1 MRFLYLHL
9 KMLSSLIFSANK
21 SSHSP
26 AGVFWASNRLQHFIH
41 PLFAELGVSIDMQND
56 ARNRNIWNVLI
67 DRLQRGSFKQTH
79 HWDPIKEAIYMYI
92 YIRLEILLRLIF
104 VLSDNSSNFYKSQ
117 AIYEKKEAHFIRN
130 PNVFA
135 WKC

>member
-79 HWDPIKEAIYMYI
+79 HWDPIKEAIYMYAWKYYYAWFSFFPI
-92 YIRLEILLRLIF
+92 ILRIF
-104 VLSDNSSNFYKSQ
+104 INHKQYT
-117 AIYEKKEAHFIRN
+117 YEKKEAHFIRN